1 MIPRTISSK
10 LKGLVTK
17 YPVVAVTGPRQ
28 SGKTTLVKHVFPD
41 RAYVSLEDPDIRE
54 FALTDPRGFLS
65 TYPDGVILDEIQRV
79 PELFSYIQ
87 TRVDELGKEGVFVL
101 TGSHNLAVMEGITQS
116 LAGRVALLNL
126 LPLSF
131 AELSQAKQ
139 APKTLND
146 LLFTGLYPRIYDK
159 GLSPSEWYAKYV
171 NTYLE
176 RDVRMVIKVTDLARF
191 QRFVKMCAARSGQ
204 ILNLSALGNDCGIT
218 HNTAKAWLSV
228 LQAGFIVFLLHP
240 HHKNFNKRLIKSPKL
255 FFYDPGL
262 LCYLLGIDTPNSL
275 AIHAFRG
282 HIFETW
288 VMGELLKAR
297 FNQGLRENLY
307 FWRDH
312 VGHEVDCI
320 IEQGENLIPLETK
333 SGETV
338 TRDFFK
344 GLNYWYKV
352 SGLSPGGGYI
362 IYGGD
367 RDQKRKEC
375 SVMGWKSFAS
385 RVPFGN

>member
-1 MIPRTISSK
+1 MITRNMTLK
-10 LKGLVTK
+10 LKELVTK

-41 RAYVSLEDPDIRE
+41 RAYVSLEDPDVRE

-87 TRVDELGKEGVFVL
+87 TRVDEMGKEGVFVL
-101 TGSHNLAVMEGITQS
+101 TGSHNLVLMEGITQS

-131 AELSQAKQ
+131 AELSRAKQ
-139 APKTLND
+139 APKTLHD

-159 GLSPSEWYAKYV
+159 GLSPSEWYANYA

-176 RDVRMVIKVTDLARF
+176 RDVRMVTKVTDLARF

-228 LQAGFIVFLLHP
+228 LQAGFIIFLLHP

-288 VMGELLKAR
+288 VVGELLKGQ
-297 FNQGLRENLY
+297 FNKGLRENLY

-320 IEQGENLIPLETK
+320 IEQGESLIPLEIK

-352 SGLSPGGGYI
+352 SGISPGGGYI
-362 IYGGD
+362 IYGGEK
-367 RDQKRKEC
+367 DQRRKEC

-385 RVPFGN
+385 KMP